1 MTRRVVAYVPDLM
14 DRSKVAAAAPGATFV
29 TRPEGLAAA
38 VGDAGADPPVVLV
51 DLTRPGV
58 LEALPSVPG
67 RVVGF
72 ANHTARQ
79 VMDDALAAGCDQV
92 MARSAFFSR
101 LGDLLG

>member
-1 MTRRVVAYVPDLM
+1 MTRIVAYVPDLM
-14 DRSKVAAAAPGATFV
+14 DRSKVKAAAPDATFVPDPSALTAAAA
-29 TRPEGLAAA
+29 
-38 VGDAGADPPVVLV
+38 DADLVVV

-58 LEALPSVPG
+58 VEVMPSIEG
-67 RVVGF
+67 RVIGF

-79 VMDDALAAGCDQV
+79 LMDDASAAGCDEV